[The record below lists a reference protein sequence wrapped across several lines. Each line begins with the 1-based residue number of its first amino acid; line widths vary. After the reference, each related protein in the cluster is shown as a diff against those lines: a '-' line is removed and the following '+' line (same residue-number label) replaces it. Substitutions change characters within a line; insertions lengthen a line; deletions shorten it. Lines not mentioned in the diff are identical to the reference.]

1 MYARKSLSREARMHA
16 HIDARIHTRKKT
28 HSNVRMCKEEKKEKK
43 NKSTILLIT
52 TLEAHR
58 RAIKHEHTRTNEK
71 ITLNS
76 ARIKADD
83 KREREEERKKPESA
97 AVTNLYEYFLY
108 FSSLFFPLFVVPL
121 LTMMLPKKKR
131 R

>member
-1 MYARKSLSREARMHA
+1 MHA

-28 HSNVRMCKEEKKEKK
+28 HSNVRMCKEEKKKKKK
-43 NKSTILLIT
+43 NNLLLYSRHID
-52 TLEAHR
+52 AHKT
-58 RAIKHEHTRTNEK
+58 RARTNEK

-108 FSSLFFPLFVVPL
+108 FSGLFFPLFVVPL
-121 LTMMLPKKKR
+121 LMLPKKR

>member
-1 MYARKSLSREARMHA
+1 MCECMLAKVYHAKRVCMHTSTR
-16 HIDARIHTRKKT
+16 RIHTREKT
-28 HSNVRMCKEEKKEKK
+28 HSNVRMCKEEKRKKK
-43 NKSTILLIT
+43 NNLLLYSRHID
-52 TLEAHR
+52 AHKT
-58 RAIKHEHTRTNEK
+58 RARTNGK

-76 ARIKADD
+76 ARKEADD

-108 FSSLFFPLFVVPL
+108 FSSLFFPLFAPL
-121 LTMMLPKKKR
+121 LTMLPKKR